1 MKVSWGC
8 YSQYMESH
16 KIHVPNHQ
24 PVILLLYTSVGTT
37 FWRQGT
43 LEVPCSIRRFM
54 VPWQAAFVAGPGGQG
69 AGSQP
74 YALGVQACN
83 YVIIRLWN
91 IINIQHCCHS

>member
-1 MKVSWGC
+1 
-8 YSQYMESH
+8 MESH

-69 AGSQP
+69 ARGPGGQGARGPGGGVPTLCLGSAGLQLC
-74 YALGVQACN
+74 YN
-83 YVIIRLWN
+83 
-91 IINIQHCCHS
+91 

>member
-1 MKVSWGC
+1 MKVSWDG

-54 VPWQAAFVAGPGGQG
+54 VPWQAAFVAGPGGG
-69 AGSQP
+69 DPTLCLGSAGLQLC
-74 YALGVQACN
+74 YN
-83 YVIIRLWN
+83 
-91 IINIQHCCHS
+91 